1 MPAMDNSDENGLV
14 TECSVPILMGART
27 HTGSTGELRPNKAV
41 GWTPLLILAAA
52 VSSLGAAL
60 PVGFNIGVI
69 NTPAVIIKDFCN
81 ASVAAHYDVSLTHG
95 QLDLLW
101 SVVVSMFLVGAM
113 TASMSGGWVA
123 DRFGR
128 KGALGIAMALSVVG
142 ALLFLVCRY
151 ANSVEMLMM
160 ARLVVGLSSGLTTSA
175 MPMYL
180 TELAPVHLRGAL
192 GVICPMGINF
202 GVFAGQFAGLDW
214 LFGNE
219 ALWHVLLALF
229 GPLAVVCG
237 LLVPALPESPKYLY
251 LVRGEEHRGVQ
262 ELSRIRRQPEERLS
276 EELRALRMAHKSASD
291 SPAGGAGGPGGRS
304 EEAAALGHQGDWTM
318 GRVLRSPELLL
329 PVVLVVT
336 LCGGQQ
342 FSGINAVFYYSSSVF
357 QTAGLTTT
365 QSQYATLGCGAI
377 NFATSVLA
385 VPLVNGSGRRPL
397 MMLSTT
403 SAVVF
408 LSLLGTSIL
417 TIDVY
422 TWMPYVATVSV
433 LAYVLVYGL
442 GMGPIPYFIGS
453 EIFDVGP
460 RPLGMALGSLA
471 NWGGN
476 FVVALAFP
484 AMQAE
489 IGPASFYVFA
499 GFTALQFV
507 ILKIYLPETKGRDTA
522 EIADMLRKGFRSTV
536 AKDVKPP
543 QPLHCEESP

>member
-1 MPAMDNSDENGLV
+1 MPAMDSSEQHGLV
-14 TECSVPILMGART
+14 AEYSVPILTGAGTRASPASADGPSS
-27 HTGSTGELRPNKAV
+27 HKAP
-41 GWTPLLILAAA
+41 GWTPLLVLAAA
-52 VSSLGAAL
+52 VTSLGAAL

-69 NTPAVIIKDFCN
+69 NTPAEIIKGFCN
-81 ASVAAHYDVSLTHG
+81 ASVVAHYEVELTAG

-113 TASMSGGWVA
+113 TASMTGGWVA

-128 KGALGIAMALSVVG
+128 KGALETAMALSLLG
-142 ALLFLVCRY
+142 ALLFLVCKY
-151 ANSVEMLMM
+151 VDSVEMLLL
-160 ARLVVGLSSGLTTSA
+160 ARLIVGLSSGLTTSV

-219 ALWHVLLALF
+219 ASWHVLLALF

-237 LLVPALPESPKYLY
+237 VLVPVLPESPKYLY
-251 LVRGEEHRGVQ
+251 LVRGEEQRGVR
-262 ELSRIRRQPEERLS
+262 ELARVRRLPEAHVGD
-276 EELRALRMAHKSASD
+276 ELRALRTANTKEAT
-291 SPAGGAGGPGGRS
+291 GQPGRQP
-304 EEAAALGHQGDWTM
+304 EWTL
-318 GRVLRSPELLL
+318 GRVLRAPELLL

-357 QTAGLTTT
+357 QTAGLTPT

-385 VPLVNGSGRRPL
+385 VRLVNGCGRRPL

-403 SAVVF
+403 TAVVF
-408 LSLLGTSIL
+408 LSVLGTSIL
-417 TIDVY
+417 TIKMYSWV
-422 TWMPYVATVSV
+422 PYVATVSV

-484 AMQAE
+484 AMQGA

-499 GFTALQFV
+499 AFTTLQFV
-507 ILKIYLPETKGRDTA
+507 ILKIYLPETKGRDTT
-522 EIADMLRKGFRSTV
+522 EIAYMLRLGFKSYV
-536 AKDVKPP
+536 DKDVKAP
-543 QPLHCEESP
+543 QSADTFNNEESP